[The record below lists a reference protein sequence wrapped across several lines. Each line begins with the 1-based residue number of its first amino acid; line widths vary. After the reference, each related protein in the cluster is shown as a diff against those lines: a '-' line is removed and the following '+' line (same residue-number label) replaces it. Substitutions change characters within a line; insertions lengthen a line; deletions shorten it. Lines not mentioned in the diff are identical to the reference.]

1 MITQLYVF
9 SPGSYVVAEEWN
21 ANFRVL
27 YQTTSAHTE
36 AIEDAY
42 ATIAFPDS
50 DMSGVFAQV
59 RARDDSHFIPGSAAV
74 VGVDIAAGH
83 EYYKSLA
90 TGQDLFINI
99 PHTMNGEARI
109 LFQLQE
115 DRQLL
120 PFDAGFDDGFQGEII
135 INHYNNNV
143 FRAGYYYIMIYVT
156 NGVAQLK
163 LIWTGVYE

>member
-21 ANFRVL
+21 ANFNVL
-27 YQTTSAHTE
+27 YQANYSHSE
-36 AIEDAY
+36 AIDDAY
-42 ATIAFPDS
+42 STIAFPDS
-50 DMSGVFAQV
+50 DLSGVFAQV
-59 RARDDSHFIPGSAAV
+59 RARDNSRFIPGDSAV
-74 VGVDIAAGH
+74 VAFDIAAGH
-83 EYYKSLA
+83 EYYKTLA

-99 PHTMNGEARI
+99 PHTMNGRARV
-109 LFQLQE
+109 LFELQE

-120 PFDAGFDDGFQGEII
+120 PFNAGFDSGYQGEVN
-135 INHYNNNV
+135 INHFNNNV

-163 LIWTGVYE
+163 LIWTGVFE

>member
-21 ANFRVL
+21 SNFRVL
-27 YQTTSAHTE
+27 YQTTYAHTE

-50 DMSGVFAQV
+50 DLSGVFAPI
-59 RARDDSHFIPGSAAV
+59 RARDNSRFIPGDSAV
-74 VGVDIAAGH
+74 VAFDIASGH
-83 EYYKSLA
+83 EYYKTLA
-90 TGQDLFINI
+90 LGQDLFINI
-99 PHTMNGEARI
+99 PHTMNGRARV
-109 LFQLQE
+109 LFQIQE

-120 PFDAGFDDGFQGEII
+120 PFDAAFDSGYQGEVN

-163 LIWTGVYE
+163 LIWTGVFE

>member
-21 ANFRVL
+21 SNFRVL
-27 YQTTSAHTE
+27 YQTASAHTE

-42 ATIAFPDS
+42 SVVAFPDS

-59 RARDDSHFIPGSAAV
+59 RARDNSHFISGSAAV

-83 EYYKSLA
+83 EYYKTLA

-99 PHTMNGEARI
+99 PPTMNGEARI
-109 LFQLQE
+109 LLQLQE
-115 DRQLL
+115 DRQLM
-120 PFDAGFDDGFQGEII
+120 PFDAAFAGGFQGEVI
-135 INHYNNNV
+135 INHSGNILFWAN
-143 FRAGYYYIMIYVT
+143 
-156 NGVAQLK
+156 
-163 LIWTGVYE
+163 

>member
-21 ANFRVL
+21 SNFRVL
-27 YQTTSAHTE
+27 YQTASAHTE
-36 AIEDAY
+36 AINDAY

-59 RARDDSHFIPGSAAV
+59 RARDDSHFIPGTAAV
-74 VGVDIAAGH
+74 VAVDIAASH
-83 EYYKSLA
+83 EYYKTLA

-99 PHTMNGEARI
+99 SQTMNGEARI
-109 LFQLQE
+109 LLQLQE
-115 DRQLL
+115 DRQLM
-120 PFDAGFDDGFQGEII
+120 PFDAAFAGGFQGEVI
-135 INHYNNNV
+135 INHYNNYV
-143 FRAGYYYIMIYVT
+143 FRAGFYYIMIYVT

-163 LIWTGVYE
+163 LIWTGVNE